1 MHSGLKR
8 AVDATGFGDRARK
21 IKRAFEPASTT
32 QDRRDH
38 EHLGVILAAALRPD
52 SNCIDIGA
60 HGGDVLA
67 DMLRLAPHGRHVAF
81 EPLPAMAAALHD
93 RFPGVDV
100 REAALGD
107 EFGPAEF
114 VHVVTRPGW
123 SGFRERPYPGDER
136 TERITVDVVRLDDA
150 LAGDYAPDLIKIDV
164 EGAELGV
171 LRGARATLQAHHPI
185 VVFEHGLGSADHY
198 GTRPEDVFDLF
209 VGIGYRILDL
219 DGQGPYTRSEFAACF
234 RAHRRTNFL
243 ARL

>member
-81 EPLPAMAAALHD
+81 EPLPATSARRRSATSSAQPSSSMSSRVPGGAAFAS
-93 RFPGVDV
+93 V
-100 REAALGD
+100 RTLATNAPSGSRSTSC
-107 EFGPAEF
+107 AST
-114 VHVVTRPGW
+114 TRW
-123 SGFRERPYPGDER
+123 Q
-136 TERITVDVVRLDDA
+136 
-150 LAGDYAPDLIKIDV
+150 
-164 EGAELGV
+164 
-171 LRGARATLQAHHPI
+171 ATTPP
-185 VVFEHGLGSADHY
+185 
-198 GTRPEDVFDLF
+198 T
-209 VGIGYRILDL
+209 
-219 DGQGPYTRSEFAACF
+219 
-234 RAHRRTNFL
+234 
-243 ARL
+243 